1 MKKIFTF
8 VAALMVATMSF
19 AEVSYEYNGGWANE
33 DGWQN
38 KQDMYEGLNALWQD
52 YKEVPENFAHYTWAS
67 LDSCA
72 GDVAKGIPTATDIS
86 VNNYGLDGTMFE
98 VEEVKNKFGWLMD

>member
-8 VAALMVATMSF
+8 VAALMVATMTF

-38 KQDMYEGLNALWQD
+38 KQDMYAMHMSLGELQELVMDREAWHVA
-52 YKEVPENFAHYTWAS
+52 VP
-67 LDSCA
+67 
-72 GDVAKGIPTATDIS
+72 GVAKSQT
-86 VNNYGLDGTMFE
+86 
-98 VEEVKNKFGWLMD
+98 